1 MNEFKSASNALL
13 STYIKDT
20 PRSLKLIDSY
30 MVYVLLTGIIQF
42 VYVCIAGTFPNNA
55 FLAGFISTVAAFVL
69 AANLRMQTNPK
80 NASQFP
86 TTSPERAFADFIACN
101 VVVHFAVAN
110 FLG

>member
-1 MNEFKSASNALL
+1 MDDFKSATNSLV
-13 STYIKDT
+13 SSYFKET
-20 PRSLKLIDSY
+20 PKALKLIDGY

-86 TTSPERAFADFIACN
+86 TTSPERAFADFLACS

>member
-1 MNEFKSASNALL
+1 MNDIKAAANSLL
-13 STYIKDT
+13 TAYIKDT
-20 PRSLKLIDSY
+20 PKSLKLIDSY

-42 VYVCIAGTFPNNA
+42 VYVVIAGTFPNNA
-55 FLAGFISTVAAFVL
+55 FLAGFISTVASFVL
-69 AANLRMQTNPK
+69 AANLRIQTNPK

-86 TTSPERAFADFIACN
+86 TTSPERAFADFLACN